1 MNRRGFIGG
10 SASAGLLAG
19 TAPGWLRAAAAAQ
32 QRNLPLVGFLD
43 GVWGRLNGKVGSGV
57 KKTGA
62 DGKIEYSGWGGSTF
76 RADEIA
82 GYAQRLV
89 NRQVAVIIAF
99 STKAA
104 LAAKTIAT
112 ATPIV
117 FLAEDPVAAGLVDN
131 LNRPGGNLTGA
142 ACPVSGLT
150 ARRIDLVR
158 QLVPAAGRVVV
169 VTDPSN
175 KPVHD
180 VEIREAQATAAARG
194 LQLSI
199 VPWTGEHGI
208 EPDLAALPRDRKA
221 VLVFGGGL
229 PFVTYGATLTHLA
242 ARYELP
248 AIHAERE
255 AVDGGGMISFGT
267 RFEDAGYAMG
277 VCAAHI
283 LKGGKPADVPIQQ
296 ITKTE
301 MVINLWG
308 AKTFGLQIPSAFL
321 AHADEVIT

>member
-1 MNRRGFIGG
+1 MNRRDFVRG
-10 SASAGLLAG
+10 SAATSLLAG
-19 TAPGWLRAAAAAQ
+19 ASPGWRCSAAQ
-32 QRNLPLVGFLD
+32 AQQPMVGFLD
-43 GVWGRLNGKVGSGV
+43 GSWGRLIGVFGSGLREA
-57 KKTGA
+57 GIA
-62 DGKIEYSGWGGSTF
+62 GKAEFSGWAGSTF
-76 RADEIA
+76 RSDEIA
-82 GYAQRLV
+82 RFAERLV
-89 NRQVAVIIAF
+89 KREVALIVAF
-99 STKAA
+99 STKSA
-104 LAAKTIAT
+104 LAAQAVAA

-117 FLAEDPVAAGLVDN
+117 FLAEEPVAAGLVEN
-131 LNRPGGNLTGA
+131 LHRPGGNLTGA

-150 ARRIDLVR
+150 ARRIDLMR
-158 QLVPAAGRVVV
+158 QLVPAAGRVVLV
-169 VTDPSN
+169 SDPSN
-175 KPVHD
+175 TPVHNI
-180 VEIREAQATAAARG
+180 EIREARAIADARG

-199 VPWTGEHGI
+199 VAWTGEHGI

-277 VCAAHI
+277 VHAAHI